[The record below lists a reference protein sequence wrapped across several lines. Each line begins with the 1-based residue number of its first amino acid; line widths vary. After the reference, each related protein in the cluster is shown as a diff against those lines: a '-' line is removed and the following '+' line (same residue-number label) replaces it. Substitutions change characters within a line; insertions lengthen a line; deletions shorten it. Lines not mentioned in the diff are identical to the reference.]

1 VLMEEEREL
10 WSVWCR
16 VNRWRRSEVGED
28 REKYK
33 YPTALNGH
41 LSAAL
46 RTPGVALPHSPN
58 TTTR

>member
-1 VLMEEEREL
+1 
-10 WSVWCR
+10 
-16 VNRWRRSEVGED
+16 VNVGED

-46 RTPGVALPHSPN
+46 RTPGVALPHSPKQQQD
-58 TTTR
+58 RMVELAVLVEV